1 METHARDPRTI
12 ITPDAFSVDPP
23 LLGTPLA
30 RPWRRGVA
38 LFVDIVIV
46 GVITAI
52 TSGFW
57 FIFGV
62 AVSAFLFSGARK
74 PGKGD
79 RLSKVFRLFLG
90 CMGLFTL
97 SLTVVIFFGLRFL
110 NEQHDELGDVI
121 GGLTEAAQ
129 LRTTDSPDEATRLA
143 TALGRR
149 LQGSMGLEDVEDA
162 LDEAIPDRVGDTD
175 GNDIL
180 ERVMDRLRL
189 AAVEPGAPDEAS
201 EPTVDEADMTMTEAL
216 DLASDTIEVLQ
227 NDLAETRSD
236 LARAQTELE
245 QAQENRGLFAWLAER
260 VESLGFG
267 LGWWTMYFAILMP
280 WMKGQTPGKRALG
293 IRVVRLD
300 GQPVSWWHAF
310 ERAGGYAAGL
320 ATGTLGFAQIYWDP
334 NRQGIHD
341 KIAGTVVIMDG
352 ARPVPG
358 HWKGEPENAQDE

>member
-23 LLGTPLA
+23 LLGTRLA
-30 RPWRRGVA
+30 KPWRRGVA

-46 GVITAI
+46 ALITAL

-57 FIFGV
+57 FVFGV

-90 CMGLFTL
+90 CMGLFAL
-97 SLTVVIFFGLRFL
+97 SLTVVIFFGLRVL
-110 NEQHDELGDVI
+110 RERAEELGPVLPAI
-121 GGLTEAAQ
+121 VASLA
-129 LRTTDSPDEATRLA
+129 DS
-143 TALGRR
+143 
-149 LQGSMGLEDVEDA
+149 EDA
-162 LDEAIPDRVGDTD
+162 LEEAIPDRVGGTD
-175 GNDIL
+175 GDDIL
-180 ERVMDRLRL
+180 ERLMDGLRL
-189 AAVEPGAPDEAS
+189 AAADPAATRPDEAAAPGDAV
-201 EPTVDEADMTMTEAL
+201 ETPAEAAMTMAEAL
-216 DLASDTIEVLQ
+216 DLAADTIEELQ
-227 NDLAETRSD
+227 GDLDRTRRD
-236 LARAQTELE
+236 LARAETELE
-245 QAQENRGLFAWLAER
+245 QVQESRGVLAWLAKR

-352 ARPVPG
+352 AQPVPG
-358 HWKGEPENAQDE
+358 HWKGAPENAQHE